1 MVSIVRV
8 LLDFLSEL
16 LVEQRALPR
25 SSRAAASD
33 ALDQG
38 QPRRSDRRAPGYT
51 RRSVPA
57 LSLSH
62 HHELCQ
68 GLSQGPQPLAGNL
81 RIAIDDG
88 RVSQRAIAVKH
99 VSTDNVFHQ
108 RS

>member
-33 ALDQG
+33 ALDQR
-38 QPRRSDRRAPGYT
+38 QPRRNDRRAPGYT

-68 GLSQGPQPLAGNL
+68 GLSQGLSQGPQPLAGNL

-88 RVSQRAIAVKH
+88 RTKDLASVPSQ
-99 VSTDNVFHQ
+99 
-108 RS
+108 